1 MLQCYNCKRFYKDSY
16 KLRRHYL
23 IYLPYYFGKYIC
35 VICERNFE
43 TELKLLKHILARKR
57 EVKDDGNFNVKAK
70 RELFFEKS
78 ENKFFGSKSS
88 EFTSKD
94 IKYFIN
100 QKCVSNYDVKG
111 SVDKVIDLTHDVN
124 MDYNSRIVPSD
135 LYDNLGTSDPQ
146 TSSLGTH

>member
-1 MLQCYNCKRFYKDSY
+1 M
-16 KLRRHYL
+16 
-23 IYLPYYFGKYIC
+23 
-35 VICERNFE
+35 
-43 TELKLLKHILARKR
+43 

-70 RELFFEKS
+70 RELYFEKS
-78 ENKFFGSKSS
+78 ENKFFGTKSS

-111 SVDKVIDLTHDVN
+111 SVDKVIDLTHGVN

-146 TSSLGTH
+146 TSSLGNLTTNSVFPNPPNSIGNSSKIKTPCATVTSENMFNNEDVKKMEQHIKAL